1 MKKKKIVRISIFII
15 IILAVLYFLVNLVML
30 ILIRN
35 DADLEVPDLTGITVA
50 EGYDKLTALHLFLV
64 KDGEQY
70 NAVISSGAIVSQVPL
85 PGSKVKA
92 GRKIKVIISR
102 GSEKVDTPNVTY
114 KSWRDAEIVLR
125 QSGLIV
131 GETLRIYSDREQDTV
146 IIQDPVAGISLEK
159 GSSINL
165 IVSSGRIGE
174 GAIMP
179 NLLSRPYEQV
189 DRIIRFMGL
198 KVDQVTTEVNDNI
211 TSGTVIAQMP
221 EANNPLTKNTMVS
234 LVISVR
240 SGEELISPAVKI
252 IHYEVAQGLLGKRVR
267 ITITDEEGEREV
279 FDQTQAPGTKLNVA
293 VSVKG
298 PAKAKIYVNELL
310 VEERQLL

>member
-1 MKKKKIVRISIFII
+1 MKKKKIIRISIYIVI
-15 IILAVLYFLVNLVML
+15 TLAVLYFLVNLVML
-30 ILIRN
+30 LLIRN

-50 EGYDKLTALHLFLV
+50 DGYDRLTALHLFLV

-92 GRKIKVIISR
+92 GRKIKVIVSR

-125 QSGLIV
+125 QAGLIV

-146 IIQDPVAGISLEK
+146 IIQDPMAGISLEK
-159 GSSINL
+159 GSSVNL
-165 IVSSGRIGE
+165 IVSAGRIGE

-189 DRIIRFMGL
+189 GQIIRLMGL
-198 KVDQVTTEVNDNI
+198 QVSQVTTEVNDNI
-211 TSGTVIAQMP
+211 ASGTVIAQIP
-221 EANNPLTKNTMVS
+221 EANNPLTKDTVVS

-240 SGEELISPAVKI
+240 SGEELVSPEVKI

-293 VSVKG
+293 ASVKG
-298 PAKAKIYVNELL
+298 QGKAKIYVNELL
-310 VEERQLL
+310 VEERQL